1 MSQRIVARAPGKL
14 VLLGE
19 YAVLDGCPAIVSAVN
34 RYAEVR
40 VSRSPSARVRIAAAD
55 LGLTLDFPEAQ
66 SPPIRGPLRFV
77 LAAYGAAARAVPQLS
92 RTGLAIDV
100 ISSQA
105 SHAGTKIGLGSSAAI
120 TAATVGALL
129 AIVDRDP
136 DPAEVFALAWR
147 AHRAAQAGMGS
158 GADVAASC
166 YGGTL
171 HVQPQGDQVPLVRR
185 LKLPDAAMLLA
196 GWTGESAATT
206 DLIQRYLT
214 ARNGHAAHRSA
225 FVQESQACVELF
237 RDSLALGLLSL
248 VALNCAGESLDR
260 LGGELGLPILTPAL
274 RQLVTIAR
282 NEGAAAKVSGAG
294 GGDCGIAFTQSRD
307 TAARI
312 RAAWQAAGI
321 TPLALDL
328 DQEGVRVARL

>member
-19 YAVLDGCPAIVSAVN
+19 YAVLDGCPAIVVAVN

-40 VSRSPSARVRIAAAD
+40 VSRSASDRIRIAAAD
-55 LGLTLDFPEAQ
+55 LGLTLDFTPARP
-66 SPPIRGPLRFV
+66 PPIHGPLRFV
-77 LAAYGAAARAVPQLS
+77 LAAYDVAARAVPQLS
-92 RTGLAIDV
+92 RTGLAVDV
-100 ISSQA
+100 ISSLA
-105 SHAGTKIGLGSSAAI
+105 SQAGTKIGLGSSAAT
-120 TAATVGALL
+120 TAATVCALL
-129 AIVDRDP
+129 AIAERDP
-136 DPAEVFALAWR
+136 DPAEVFALAWQ
-147 AHRAAQAGMGS
+147 AHRAAQAGVGS

-166 YGGTL
+166 YGGTV
-171 HVQPQGDQVPLVRR
+171 HVQPQGDQLPLVRR
-185 LKLPDAAMLLA
+185 LKLPDAALLLA
-196 GWTGESAATT
+196 GWTGEPASTT
-206 DLIQRYLT
+206 DLIQRYLA
-214 ARNGHAAHRSA
+214 ARNGHAAHRIA

-260 LGGELGLPILTPAL
+260 LGGELDLPILTPTL

-282 NEGAAAKVSGAG
+282 TEGAGAKVSGAG
-294 GGDCGIAFTQSRD
+294 GGDCGIAFTRCGD

-312 RAAWQAAGI
+312 RAAWRVAGI